1 MEEHRR
7 NRQNRYGRILCGLVF
22 LALCGTIFCMGVNA
36 REARQ
41 EARKAEAVKE
51 VEAEKK
57 KAEKEE
63 KKKEKEA
70 EEQRKKELSVQPGVA
85 VGTTEASDEK
95 IVYLT
100 FDDGPSENTQKVL
113 DILDQY
119 DAKATFFI
127 TGQKPE
133 YRPMIKKAY
142 DAGHTIGLHSFCHDY
157 EIVYSSEEAYL
168 KDLEEVGEIA
178 KEQIG
183 FVPCFIRFPGG
194 SSNTVSRNYMEGI
207 MSVLVPKVLEL
218 GYQYYDWNVSSGDAS
233 GNNVPTARLIANATA
248 SRNNQIMILFHDTA
262 AKNTT
267 VEALPKVIE
276 HYQSLGYTFKGIDD
290 TTFTPHQ
297 RVLN

>member
-1 MEEHRR
+1 
-7 NRQNRYGRILCGLVF
+7 
-22 LALCGTIFCMGVNA
+22 MGVNA
-36 REARQ
+36 REARR

-51 VEAEKK
+51 AEAEKK

-95 IVYLT
+95 TVYLT

-178 KEQIG
+178 KEQNG
-183 FVPCFIRFPGG
+183 FVPCFNRFPDG
-194 SSNTVSRNYMEGI
+194 
-207 MSVLVPKVLEL
+207 
-218 GYQYYDWNVSSGDAS
+218 
-233 GNNVPTARLIANATA
+233 
-248 SRNNQIMILFHDTA
+248 
-262 AKNTT
+262 
-267 VEALPKVIE
+267 
-276 HYQSLGYTFKGIDD
+276 
-290 TTFTPHQ
+290 
-297 RVLN
+297 

>member
-1 MEEHRR
+1 
-7 NRQNRYGRILCGLVF
+7 
-22 LALCGTIFCMGVNA
+22 MGVNA

-127 TGQKPE
+127 RG
-133 YRPMIKKAY
+133 RNR
-142 DAGHTIGLHSFCHDY
+142 S
-157 EIVYSSEEAYL
+157 
-168 KDLEEVGEIA
+168 
-178 KEQIG
+178 
-183 FVPCFIRFPGG
+183 
-194 SSNTVSRNYMEGI
+194 TVR
-207 MSVLVPKVLEL
+207 
-218 GYQYYDWNVSSGDAS
+218 
-233 GNNVPTARLIANATA
+233 
-248 SRNNQIMILFHDTA
+248 
-262 AKNTT
+262 
-267 VEALPKVIE
+267 
-276 HYQSLGYTFKGIDD
+276 
-290 TTFTPHQ
+290 
-297 RVLN
+297 

>member
-218 GYQYYDWNVSSGDAS
+218 GYQYYDWGWRNSYDRGNHCTVGDRQVSSG
-233 GNNVPTARLIANATA
+233 NAA
-248 SRNNQIMILFHDTA
+248 VS
-262 AKNTT
+262 
-267 VEALPKVIE
+267 
-276 HYQSLGYTFKGIDD
+276 
-290 TTFTPHQ
+290 
-297 RVLN
+297 